1 MTRPPIHAP
10 GRVLLLP
17 TLLLLALLLPIA
29 EAAEPKRVVILHS
42 YGRDFAPFNA
52 TGSVLRTELASQLH
66 GPVVFLEASLES
78 ERAGGPVDERPIVD
92 FLLSRAADKPPD
104 LVVIIGAPALRF
116 YLRSRP
122 RLFPQARVLVTAID
136 PRMVPAGKLEPTDV
150 VVSVRLDNL
159 GTARDILQ
167 LLPDTTLLAIIVGGT
182 QHELLWQKEL
192 LRELAPLSGRL
203 RLVPLGGLTLE
214 QLRQRVAA
222 LPAGSAVL
230 YFMYARGPDEV
241 PQENERALAAVIEAS
256 SAPVF
261 GLYEPQLGSGIVGG
275 QLLRL
280 RRMGEVSAQI
290 ARDILVGR
298 WPERSSVQLE
308 LRAPIFDWRALERWG
323 IPESRLPPG
332 AEVRFRPPSLWEQH
346 RLLIMAGVAIVVF
359 QAAMITALL
368 VQGRRRRRAETAAVA
383 LSGRLLTAQEDERRR
398 LARELHDDLTQ
409 RLARLAIDAGRLER
423 SAGAG
428 ASAMRQ
434 DLVRLSEDVHALSYR
449 LHPSV
454 LDDLGLVEALR
465 AECDRV
471 ARHGDLRVD
480 VEARGVP
487 EAVPAETSLCL
498 FRVAQEALSNA
509 ARHGSAT
516 AVTVLLSPRGQ
527 GLQLA
532 VSDNGSGFDPER
544 SRERAS
550 LGLASMRE
558 RVRLLRGELDI
569 ESTPGRGTT
578 VVAWVPA

>member
-78 ERAGGPVDERPIVD
+78 ERAGDPVDERPIVD
-92 FLLSRAADKPPD
+92 FLLSGAADKPPD

-280 RRMGEVSAQI
+280 RRMGEVSGQI

-298 WPERSSVQLE
+298 WAERSSVQLE